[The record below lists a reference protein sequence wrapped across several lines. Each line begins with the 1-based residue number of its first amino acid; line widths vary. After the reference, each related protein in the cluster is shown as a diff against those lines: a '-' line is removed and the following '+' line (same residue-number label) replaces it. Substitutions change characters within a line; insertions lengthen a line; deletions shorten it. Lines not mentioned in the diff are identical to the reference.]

1 MRPKVLLSED
11 INPLGKKLL
20 EGKAEIIIAPDTGKE
35 TAITLVQDVEGVI
48 LRATTRFDAEVIA
61 SASKLKVIART
72 GVGVDNVDIRAA
84 SERGILVCNFPGM
97 NDLTVAEHTIVLI
110 MALAKKVVH
119 MHHAVKAGDWAERFS
134 PALTEVEGK
143 TLGIIGMGRIGRL
156 VAKKCGDGLGM
167 NILAYDPFVSDR
179 NDPGIRF
186 TDQLEELFRIS
197 DFVTVHVPN
206 LPETKGLVSKELLG
220 IMKQTAFL
228 VNTSRGEVIDEPAL
242 VHALDSNQIKG
253 AALDVFWE
261 EPLPENHPL
270 MFLDNVILSP
280 HCAGS
285 TWESNVRIA
294 VGAAQAV
301 IDVLEGRRP
310 YEKYIYNK
318 KELKMNILGD

>member
-20 EGKAEIIIAPDTGKE
+20 EGKAEIIIAPDTSKE
-35 TAITLVQDVEGVI
+35 TAIKLVQDVEGVI

-61 SASKLKVIART
+61 SASKLKVIVRT
-72 GVGVDNVDIRAA
+72 GVGVDNVDTRAA

-110 MALAKKVVH
+110 MAMAKKVIH

-167 NILAYDPFVSDR
+167 NILAYDPFVVDR
-179 NDPGIRF
+179 GIPGIRF

-220 IMKQTAFL
+220 MMKQTAFL
-228 VNTSRGEVIDEPAL
+228 LNTSRGEVIDEPAL
-242 VHALDSNQIKG
+242 IQALKSEQIKG

-261 EPLPENHPL
+261 EPLPKNHPL

-310 YEKYIYNK
+310 PEKYVYNK
-318 KELKMNILGD
+318 EELGTDFL